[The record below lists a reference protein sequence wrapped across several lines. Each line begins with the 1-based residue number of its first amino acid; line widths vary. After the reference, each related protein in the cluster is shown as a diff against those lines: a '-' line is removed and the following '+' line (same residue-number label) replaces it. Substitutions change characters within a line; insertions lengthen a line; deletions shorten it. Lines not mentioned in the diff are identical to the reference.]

1 MEDGLLI
8 DKEKSWDEVVIIT
21 SRMVIEKSCIDS
33 FAEIAKTVVEATR
46 KEKGCMEYELLQDF
60 FHPEIFFFYEVY
72 RDAEA
77 QSFHSGRQYLKD
89 FKELRKPMLRQPP
102 ELNIYRAIA
111 QPLEKPLFNGLRFR
125 PESQAGK
132 QCSTLDA

>member
-77 QSFHSGRQYLKD
+77 QSFHSS
-89 FKELRKPMLRQPP
+89 P
-102 ELNIYRAIA
+102 AISERF
-111 QPLEKPLFNGLRFR
+111 QGIEKAYVAAA
-125 PESQAGK
+125 S
-132 QCSTLDA
+132 